1 MHDKQEDKGLAYLT
15 KDNKSQDSPL
25 CLAGEAVGMVIKI
38 LEQTEPRFH
47 SAIFAAVEVLRRAE
61 SGEMD
66 EVRQAGERLNEMDQE
81 RTHKESPSKKKRW
94 FDK

>member
-1 MHDKQEDKGLAYLT
+1 MNENQEDKGLAYLT
-15 KDNKSQDSPL
+15 KDNKSPDSPL
-25 CLAGEAVGMVIKI
+25 CLAGEAVGMVIRI

-66 EVRQAGERLNEMDQE
+66 EVRQAGERLNDLDKE
-81 RTHKESPSKKKRW
+81 RAHKESPFKKKGW
-94 FDK
+94 FSK

>member
-1 MHDKQEDKGLAYLT
+1 MNENQEDKGLAYLT
-15 KDNKSQDSPL
+15 KDNKSPDSPL
-25 CLAGEAVGMVIKI
+25 CLAGEAVGMVIRI

-66 EVRQAGERLNEMDQE
+66 EVRQAGERLNGLDKE
-81 RTHKESPSKKKRW
+81 RTRKESPFKKKGW
-94 FDK
+94 FGK